1 LNPLYDALLERD
13 AAGAREASRDLH
25 GHDLFLSVA
34 RFAVLAYAP
43 SQHGKHA
50 LLACAAAYEL
60 REELGGRYD
69 EMLVE
74 CAIYAANARQ
84 PWSEPPLMDPP
95 PLEGDESFDD
105 RLAAERWL
113 ARRWQHDDFA
123 HDYFLAA
130 THDFE
135 DLGHKLI
142 VSEGAWRLAA
152 LLGEKGRFAVLRTG
166 VWEMVANRA
175 ARYEERG
182 VACDVEA
189 VARQV
194 VAAADGDIVSAHD
207 VFLLDAALACGD
219 AAALRRVCDYLSR
232 PQAPGAAPRHPERS
246 EGSQATTMVKEIPR
260 SARDDGNEGQ
270 VLPIYD
276 LSRDCAATLKA
287 HAAAKRWPFPSVDI
301 RPFVAAVDWNRQHG
315 ESFADFA

>member
-1 LNPLYDALLERD
+1 LSRFYDALLERD
-13 AAGAREASRDLH
+13 AAGAREAAREIH
-25 GHDLFLSVA
+25 GHDLFLAVA

-60 REELGGRYD
+60 REELGARYD
-69 EMLVE
+69 DMLIE

-95 PLEGDESFDD
+95 PLGDDESFDD

-113 ARRWQHDDFA
+113 ARRWEGDGFA

-130 THDFE
+130 AHDFE

-142 VSEGAWRLAA
+142 VAEGAWRLAA
-152 LLGEKGRFAVLRTG
+152 LLGEQGRFAVLRTG
-166 VWEMVANRA
+166 VWEMVANRE

-182 VACDVEA
+182 AAQAPETL
-189 VARQV
+189 AREL
-194 VAAADGDIVSAHD
+194 VAACVAANGETVSAHE

-219 AAALRRVCDYLSR
+219 AEALRRAADCLSR
-232 PQAPGAAPRHPERS
+232 DSVGDRRPRMSSETASAGQAGAPVPPQPLV
-246 EGSQATTMVKEIPR
+246 QEI
-260 SARDDGNEGQ
+260 
-270 VLPIYD
+270 PIYD
-276 LSRDCAATLKA
+276 LARDCAATLKA
-287 HAAAKRWPFPSVDI
+287 HAVAQRWPFPGVDI
-301 RPFVAAVDWNRQHG
+301 RPFVAAVDWNRQNG